1 MEEERMERIKRILG
15 EADHILLGIG
25 EAMSVLPKGNSD
37 TSVYQSILKL
47 EKSNDR
53 SANIMEAYHTLYEL
67 VKDRSYFV
75 VTMNTDDL
83 IYESG
88 FAREQIVAPCGSV
101 HMLQCRQHIL
111 EPFETE
117 PVYEQLRIHLKSGG
131 TAEDEEGRRILSCPV
146 CGGLLRPNTAE
157 TDGYLEDAYLPQ
169 WKVYTN
175 WLGRTLNRKL
185 CVLELGVSFA
195 HPSVIRF
202 PFEKTVFYNKKAML
216 VRVNERF
223 CQIPEE
229 IKEKGIAVQAD
240 AAEFVL
246 ELKED

>member
-1 MEEERMERIKRILG
+1 M
-15 EADHILLGIG
+15 
-25 EAMSVLPKGNSD
+25 
-37 TSVYQSILKL
+37 
-47 EKSNDR
+47 
-53 SANIMEAYHTLYEL
+53 
-67 VKDRSYFV
+67 
-75 VTMNTDDL
+75 
-83 IYESG
+83 
-88 FAREQIVAPCGSV
+88 
-101 HMLQCRQHIL
+101 
-111 EPFETE
+111 
-117 PVYEQLRIHLKSGG
+117 
-131 TAEDEEGRRILSCPV
+131 
-146 CGGLLRPNTAE
+146 
-157 TDGYLEDAYLPQ
+157 
-169 WKVYTN
+169 YTN